1 MKRLSNQPKL
11 AALLIVL
18 IVWLAGEHA
27 FGVDP
32 QPYNVTLKPTDN
44 SALDQTLHDASQL
57 IGLQKNAPVGPFA
70 LVTRA
75 RQDAGRF
82 QSALNSF
89 GYYKGRV
96 TITVDGRQLDDAGL
110 LDLLEQAP
118 ADPPID
124 VVASFDLGPQ
134 FHLGRVTIDGD
145 APPEV
150 QDKIGLAAGDPA
162 VAADVLAAQQRLLT
176 AIREAGHPLAKVDL
190 PPVTLQPADNTLDV
204 TFRVAAGPYA
214 NIGPITITGLKTVNE
229 DYIRRRLLLE
239 QGQRFS
245 PTKIEAARADL
256 TATGVFSV
264 VRIDPADHLDPDG
277 TIPIAIDVTERPLHS
292 VDVGAAYSTDL
303 GINLNAGWHHRNL
316 FGNAEQLNLTAGVE
330 LGGSAVQQPGYN
342 VGAQFIKPDF
352 LTRDQSLEINLRAV
366 KQSLDAYDQ
375 QALFQK
381 IGIERKFLPHW
392 TIGIGVSGEQEQITQ
407 EGVKNDYELLGLP
420 LSARYDDTN
429 SLLDPTDGFRAAL
442 LVTPTQSF
450 GGSSATFAIAQLS
463 GSTYIDLSGAGRSVV
478 ALRGLVGKAFGANV
492 FSLPPDQRFYAGGSG
507 TVRGFRYQS
516 VGPQFADGKPTG
528 GTAVS
533 AGSVE
538 FRQRILA
545 NYGVVA
551 FVDAGQVTANGSPFT
566 SNWRVG
572 AGIGARYYTSIGPIR
587 LDVAIPLNREPGGDA
602 FELYIGIGQAF

>member
-1 MKRLSNQPKL
+1 MKRLPYLPQII
-11 AALLIVL
+11 ALPIVL
-18 IVWLAGEHA
+18 ALWLAGGTA
-27 FGVDP
+27 FGADP

-44 SALDQTLHDASQL
+44 RALDQALHDASQL
-57 IGLQKNAPVGPFA
+57 VSLKESGPVGPFA

-96 TITVDGRQLDDAGL
+96 TTTIAGRPLDDAGL
-110 LDLLEQAP
+110 LDLLDKAP
-118 ADPPID
+118 ADPPVD
-124 VVASFDLGPQ
+124 VAVEFDPGPQ

-145 APPEV
+145 VPPDV
-150 QDKIGLAAGDPA
+150 RDKLGLAPGAPA
-162 VAADVLAAQQRLLT
+162 VAADVLAAQGRLLN
-176 AIREAGHPLAKVDL
+176 ALREAGHPLAKVDL
-190 PPVTLQPADNTLDV
+190 PPVTLQPADNTLNV
-204 TFRVAAGPYA
+204 TFCVAAGPYA
-214 NIGPITITGLKTVNE
+214 DIGPITITGLKSMNE
-229 DYIRRRLLLE
+229 DYVRRRLLLK

-245 PTKIEAARADL
+245 PSAIDAARSDL
-256 TATGVFSV
+256 SAVGTFSV
-264 VRIDPADHLDPDG
+264 VRIDQADHLDPDG
-277 TIPIAIDVTERPLHS
+277 TIPITVDVTERPLHS

-330 LGGSAVQQPGYN
+330 LGGSAVQHPGYN

-352 LTRDQSLEINLRAV
+352 LTRDQSLELELRAL
-366 KQSLDAYDQ
+366 KQDLDAYDQ
-375 QALFQK
+375 EALIQR
-381 IGIERKFLPHW
+381 IAISRKFLPHW
-392 TIGIGVSGEQEQITQ
+392 TVSVGVTGEQERIVQ
-407 EGVKNDYELLGLP
+407 EGVTTNYELIGLP
-420 LSARYDDTN
+420 LSAKYDDSN
-429 SLLDPTDGFRAAL
+429 SLLDPTDGFRAAVL
-442 LVTPTQSF
+442 LTPTQSF
-450 GGSSATFAIAQLS
+450 GGSSATFVIAQAS
-463 GSTYIDLSGAGRSVV
+463 GSTYFDLSGTGRSVV
-478 ALRGLVGKAFGANV
+478 ALRGLVGKAFGADV

-516 VGPQFADGKPTG
+516 VGPQFRDGKPTG

-538 FRQRILA
+538 FRQRILG

-566 SNWRVG
+566 GGWRVG